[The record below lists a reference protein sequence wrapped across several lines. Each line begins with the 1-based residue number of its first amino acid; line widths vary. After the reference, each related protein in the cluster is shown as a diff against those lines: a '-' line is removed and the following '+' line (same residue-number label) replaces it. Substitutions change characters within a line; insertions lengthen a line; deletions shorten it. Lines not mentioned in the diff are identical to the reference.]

1 MTIVSSQTKRIE
13 MRVDSETKLLA
24 ERASAAL
31 GCSSL
36 TEFITRLI
44 RENSPVIIKQHT
56 EIQLNNEQFDQF
68 ITVCKDDLVRPSQQ
82 ILEAAKR
89 LDQEGF

>member
-1 MTIVSSQTKRIE
+1 MTASIQTKRIE

-36 TEFITRLI
+36 TEYITRLI

-56 EIQLNNEQFDQF
+56 EIQLDNKQFDRFLAICQ
-68 ITVCKDDLVRPSQQ
+68 DDSAAPGQR

>member
-1 MTIVSSQTKRIE
+1 MTASTQTKRIE

-36 TEFITRLI
+36 TEYITRLI
-44 RENSPVIIKQHT
+44 RENSPVIIKQYT
-56 EIQLNNEQFDQF
+56 EIQLDNKQFDRFLAICQ
-68 ITVCKDDLVRPSQQ
+68 DDSTDPGQR